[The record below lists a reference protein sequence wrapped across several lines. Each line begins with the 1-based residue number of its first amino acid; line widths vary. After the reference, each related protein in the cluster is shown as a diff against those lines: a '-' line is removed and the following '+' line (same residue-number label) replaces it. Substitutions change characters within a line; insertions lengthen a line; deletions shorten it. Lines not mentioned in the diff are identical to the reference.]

1 MLFRERRSWTATED
15 QLLRNAVA
23 KGQQYLICYPPPL
36 LTASQR
42 IPTTKILPNGMPLLS
57 MSPTAQTRTAA
68 NAGLP
73 KWLPMLSK
81 VAGHQ
86 RKTNASSRASTVM
99 VQGRTIL
106 ILVQQVIDF
115 LRWSLVASVVQSRNS
130 DRMYSLLFCHLH
142 SNRSLSSECA
152 KRWTDTLN
160 PAIDRTTW
168 TSEAVSFP

>member
-23 KGQQYLICYPPPL
+23 KGQQYLLCYPPPL
-36 LTASQR
+36 LTVSQR

-73 KWLPMLSK
+73 KWLPMLLK

-86 RKTNASSRASTVM
+86 RKTNASSRASSIM
-99 VQGRTIL
+99 VQGMTIL

-115 LRWSLVASVVQSRNS
+115 LFLGGR
-130 DRMYSLLFCHLH
+130 LLPLL
-142 SNRSLSSECA
+142 SNQEIVIVRALSSA
-152 KRWTDTLN
+152 IYILTDCSLQSVLSDGLILSTL
-160 PAIDRTTW
+160 PLIERLG
-168 TSEAVSFP
+168 PPKL